1 MEAGK
6 GFLRS
11 TSVPS
16 RLPGLPVGVFRR
28 GAHEFP
34 GARALTFT
42 LYKGEQMKP
51 EKHPPARRP
60 ARARL
65 TTLSLLLLVLACGLQ
80 ARAQDSAAP
89 DQAQEPKMS
98 DLLKM
103 PGKVI
108 AESNAP
114 TAAAGRLKVKN
125 YRVEELTL
133 PAPVSV
139 EVGGRRVEVSR
150 AFRVTVTGGPF
161 PVRALPAVV
170 WVDDEAVGFGVESED
185 LDAIT
190 AVTFDGSLLREGA
203 TLYLS
208 YGDKENK
215 AERTALPEK
224 LRLNAN
230 KGGNR

>member
-1 MEAGK
+1 MN
-6 GFLRS
+6 
-11 TSVPS
+11 
-16 RLPGLPVGVFRR
+16 
-28 GAHEFP
+28 
-34 GARALTFT
+34 
-42 LYKGEQMKP
+42 P

-60 ARARL
+60 ARAWL
-65 TTLSLLLLVLACGLQ
+65 ATLSLLLLVLAGGLQ

-114 TAAAGRLKVKN
+114 AAAAGKLKVKN

-139 EVGGRRVEVSR
+139 ETGGRRVEVSR

-161 PVRALPAVV
+161 PVRALPPVV

-190 AVTFDGSLLREGA
+190 AVTFDASLLREGA

-208 YGDKENK
+208 YGDKEK
-215 AERTALPEK
+215 KEGRTALPEK
-224 LRLNAN
+224 LKLGTN

>member
-1 MEAGK
+1 MN
-6 GFLRS
+6 
-11 TSVPS
+11 T
-16 RLPGLPVGVFRR
+16 
-28 GAHEFP
+28 
-34 GARALTFT
+34 
-42 LYKGEQMKP
+42 
-51 EKHPPARRP
+51 EKHPPARR
-60 ARARL
+60 RATPWL
-65 TTLSLLLLVLACGLQ
+65 ATLSLLLLVLTGATQ
-80 ARAQDSAAP
+80 TRAQDARA
-89 DQAQEPKMS
+89 DDNAQEPKMA

-108 AESNAP
+108 AESDSAAP
-114 TAAAGRLKVKN
+114 AGKFKVRN

-139 EVGGRRVEVSR
+139 EIGGKRVETSR

-170 WVDDEAVGFGVESED
+170 WIDDTAVGFGVESED

-190 AVTFDGSLLREGA
+190 AVTFDASLLREGA

-215 AERTALPEK
+215 AERSALPEK
-224 LRLNAN
+224 LKLGAN

>member
-1 MEAGK
+1 MH
-6 GFLRS
+6 
-11 TSVPS
+11 T
-16 RLPGLPVGVFRR
+16 
-28 GAHEFP
+28 
-34 GARALTFT
+34 
-42 LYKGEQMKP
+42 

-60 ARARL
+60 APVWLA
-65 TTLSLLLLVLACGLQ
+65 TLSLLLLVLAGTLQ
-80 ARAQDSAAP
+80 ARAQDAPAP
-89 DQAQEPKMS
+89 DDAREPKMS

-114 TAAAGRLKVKN
+114 APAGRLKVKN

-133 PAPVSV
+133 PAAVEV
-139 EVGGRRVEVSR
+139 EVGGKRVAVSR

-170 WVDDEAVGFGVESED
+170 WIDDVAVGYGVESED

-190 AVTFDGSLLREGA
+190 AVTFDAALLRDGA
-203 TLYLS
+203 TLYVS

-215 AERTALPEK
+215 QDRTALPEK
-224 LRLNAN
+224 LKLGTT